1 MTSKRSRHIGF
12 ALVLLWFAMLI
23 TWMLSLSQVA
33 VNTGIRIYGSQ
44 DQIIDQ
50 HTVIRVVGVD
60 TKANYPIAISN
71 VEYRWLAPPQP
82 SIWAPLEFT
91 ERLAWQAECK
101 APSQP
106 GVATLEVRAKVRGDL
121 VTAQSKLAIQ
131 PNDPMENR
139 PQLRSTPTIR
149 WQTQNERKLVITPLD
164 GAVQREFER
173 LGFHV

>member
-1 MTSKRSRHIGF
+1 
-12 ALVLLWFAMLI
+12 MLI

-106 GVATLEVRAKVRGDL
+106 GVASWVGQSGAPNLGCRAAA
-121 VTAQSKLAIQ
+121 TATATVAVGVAQ
-131 PNDPMENR
+131 
-139 PQLRSTPTIR
+139 RS
-149 WQTQNERKLVITPLD
+149 
-164 GAVQREFER
+164 
-173 LGFHV
+173 